1 MGERRRE
8 AFRVGFDRSVKIEFR
23 GAHVTGD
30 AGLLAF
36 RELDGALGLTRM
48 AAEFFTDT
56 RTGRNTRHGLVA
68 QLRQSIYSRLAG
80 YEYTS
85 DAEQLCNDPA
95 MRCLVG
101 GGAARHPAASTSQM
115 GRFET
120 DVLTQRENL
129 LGLMDLSG
137 VWIDRGEPIKWF
149 APHAD
154 GPPTV

>member
-8 AFRVGFDRSVKIEFR
+8 ALRVSFDRSLKIVFQ
-23 GAHVTGD
+23 GAHVTSD

-36 RELDGALGLTRM
+36 RELDEALGL
-48 AAEFFTDT
+48 AGIASKFLTDT

-68 QLRQSIYSRLAG
+68 QLRQSVYSRLAG
-80 YEYTS
+80 YEDTN
-85 DAEQLCNDPA
+85 DAEQLCYDPA
-95 MRCLVG
+95 IRQVVG
-101 GGAARHPAASTSQM
+101 DRTKEGNAASTSQM

-137 VWIDRGEPIKWF
+137 RWIDRGANEDR
-149 APHAD
+149 A
-154 GPPTV
+154 TS